1 MAIQDILAEGL
12 KAQQSG
18 NLLRARTLFLQALA
32 LAPQDVV
39 CLYSLASIESQFG
52 QYPAALSYVDR
63 AIAANPAFAPS
74 FLARSIIAMRLGN
87 AQGALRD
94 AQEAQRLDAN
104 LSGVAEQRALAE
116 AAVSQGQQPEA
127 GTLEALNQLNVQALR
142 AQETGQNDIAK
153 TLFTRALY
161 LDPRNFIALYSLGV
175 LASQQGP
182 LDDAIDYLS
191 KAVQAAPTSAIG
203 HFALATA
210 LQQAGLLDDAL
221 SHFQRAIALDPAY
234 TAAYTNQANLL
245 HSMNRQKDALLVLEA
260 ALQHQPN
267 DTKLLGNKGYIL
279 TEFKEN
285 ALAAQTFSRLLS
297 LDPDYDYALG
307 LYAFAKMHAADWD
320 DFDTS
325 RQKILQRLSQGH
337 RAINPLALAA
347 ISDSVQAAYQ
357 AAQIFGSHRFP
368 MAKESLWKGEGYRHR
383 RTRVAFLSA
392 DFREHPVGY
401 LLIGLIEN
409 LRNEGLETYGI
420 SLGIRDGSSLY
431 QRYRCAFDHYL
442 DFADRPSIEVARALR
457 ALEIDIAIDLSGYT
471 SGSRIDILSHRPAPI
486 QATYLGFPGT
496 VGLPYIDYLIGDE
509 VITPVEYA
517 EHYHEEVLRLPFCY
531 LPRDSSV
538 VPSAEVQSRTAH
550 GLPESGVVFCSFNH
564 SFKIS
569 PAVFSAWMQLLK
581 DTPGSVLWLMK
592 VHDEVRTNLL
602 KAAAGLG
609 VDPAR
614 IVWASRVPKIE
625 DHLARYRCADVF
637 LDTFP
642 YNGHTTVSDAL
653 YAGLPVV
660 TLMGEGF
667 ASRVG
672 SSLLRDLGLA
682 NWSCRTLADYL
693 QTAKVLASN
702 ASVART
708 MLTDQRQKTQ
718 WPPSPARQ
726 AQEFARLLKAMQVSR
741 PVQ

>member
-1 MAIQDILAEGL
+1 MAIQDLLAEGL
-12 KAQQSG
+12 RAQQAG

-32 LAPQDVV
+32 QAPEDVI

-52 QYPAALSYVDR
+52 QYPVALDYVNR
-63 AIAANPAFAPS
+63 ALAANPGFAPS
-74 FLARSIIAMRLGN
+74 YLARSIISLRLGD
-87 AQGALRD
+87 ASAALRD
-94 AQEAQRLDAN
+94 AVQAEQLDKD
-104 LSGVAEQRALAE
+104 LSGVREQRALAQ
-116 AAVSQGQQPEA
+116 AAVSQGQEPA
-127 GTLEALNQLNVQALR
+127 SGTLEALNQLNIEALR
-142 AQETGQNDIAK
+142 AQETGQIDLAK
-153 TLFTRALY
+153 SLFSRALY

-175 LASQQGP
+175 LSSQQGL
-182 LDDAIDYLS
+182 LDDALDYLG

-203 HFALATA
+203 HFALATS

-285 ALAAQTFSRLLS
+285 SLAAQTFGRVLEI
-297 LDPDYDYALG
+297 DPDYDYALG
-307 LYAFAKMHAADWD
+307 LYAFAKMHAADWG
-320 DFDTS
+320 DFDAS
-325 RQKILQRLSQGH
+325 RQKILSRLEQGK

-347 ISDSVQAAYQ
+347 ISDSVQAAYK

-368 MAKESLWKGEGYRHR
+368 AATERLWNGESYRHR
-383 RTRVAFLSA
+383 RKRVAFLSA

-409 LRNEGLETYGI
+409 LRSEGLETYGI
-420 SLGIRDGSSLY
+420 SLGIRDGSNLY

-442 DFADRPSIEVARALR
+442 DFADRPSAEVARAMR

-471 SGSRIDILSHRPAPI
+471 SGSRIDILSYRPAPI

-531 LPRDSSV
+531 LPRDVSV
-538 VPSAEVQSRTAH
+538 VPSAAQQSRSAH

-592 VHDEVRTNLL
+592 VHEEVRVNLL

-625 DHLARYRCADVF
+625 DHLARYRCADLF

-660 TLMGEGF
+660 TLMGESF

-672 SSLLRDLGLA
+672 SSLLRDLGLG
-682 NWSCRTLADYL
+682 NWSCRTVHDYL
-693 QTAKVLASN
+693 ETAKVLASQ
-702 ASVART
+702 ATVACT
-708 MLTDQRQKTQ
+708 MLAEQREKTQ
-718 WPPSPARQ
+718 WPPSPQRQ
-726 AQEFARLLKAMQVSR
+726 AQEFARLLGRMHVPASA
-741 PVQ
+741 P